1 MEKTY
6 EEADP
11 CRGAGDARRFDRV
24 RAVLQSELWHGEY
37 SAGLSR
43 RFVACG
49 ANDSSYGAYAQA
61 TGSAAIRS
69 PHTLKG
75 FDGTIEGDPDLNI
88 VFQLHREAEE
98 GW

>member
-1 MEKTY
+1 MKKLIL
-6 EEADP
+6 A
-11 CRGAGDARRFDRV
+11 
-24 RAVLQSELWHGEY
+24 AVLATLAGSTAFAQSYNPSFGTANIAPVY
-37 SAGLSR
+37 RGGSFAY
-43 RFVACG
+43 G